1 MKTVKK
7 QLLTGNEAV
16 ARGVYEAGC
25 HLSSAYPGT
34 PSTEI
39 QENIGEYKEI
49 YAEWAPNEKVAL
61 EVAAG
66 AAMAGACA
74 FASMKH
80 VGLNVAADPL
90 FTVAYTGVTGSL
102 VINTSDEP
110 GMHSS
115 QNEQDNRLY
124 AVHAKLPLIV
134 PSDSQ
139 ECLDFVKEAF
149 LISERFDTPV
159 LFRTTTRIS
168 HSKSQVLLGDRI
180 EKPIKAYKKDLKKNL
195 MIPANAQIKHPE
207 VENRLQLLA
216 EYAETTP
223 LNKIEPGSGKIDSSG
238 ENPSIGI
245 ITGGIAYQYA
255 KEVFGSSVS
264 YLKLGF
270 MYPFP
275 EKLITQFAQSVDLL
289 YIIEEN
295 EPFIENACK
304 RLPLPCKIMGKDVL
318 PICGELSTEIV
329 RKAFFPSRTDTDAD
343 TDNADISDTLSQ
355 TLQNIPSLPARPP
368 SLCPGCPHR
377 GIFTALSR
385 YKKHVVST
393 DIGCYTLGALQPL
406 NTGDFLFCMGSS
418 ISSGMGF
425 AKTLEIAGESKEKV
439 IALIGDST
447 FFHSGITGLINV
459 MYSGTPLV
467 VIILDNRIT
476 AMTGHQHNPG
486 TGFTLQKKS
495 APEVD
500 IPGLVSAL
508 GFAEDQIS
516 VINPHI
522 LEDGKA
528 ALKKAMEYN
537 GPYVIITQAPCALLP
552 EVRKITARQ
561 YFTVDRDKCITC
573 KACIRTGCP
582 AISIQDGKSSIDAA
596 YCAACGVCMQVCK
609 PGAITGPYSFGTGG
623 AQ

>member
-1 MKTVKK
+1 MKIVKK

-39 QENIGEYKEI
+39 QESIGEYKEI

-139 ECLDFVKEAF
+139 ECLDFVKESF
-149 LISERFDTPV
+149 IISEKFDTPV

-168 HSKSQVLLGDRI
+168 HSKSQVLLGERI
-180 EKPIKAYKKDLKKNL
+180 EKPIKPYKKDLKKNL
-195 MIPANAQIKHPE
+195 MIPAHAQLKHPE
-207 VENRLQLLA
+207 VEDRLKALA

-223 LNKIEPGSGKIDSSG
+223 LNRIEPKSKSGHKETS
-238 ENPSIGI
+238 EKTPLIGI

-304 RLPLPCKIMGKDVL
+304 RLNLTCTIKGKDIL

-329 RKAFFPSRTDTDAD
+329 YKAFFPS
-343 TDNADISDTLSQ
+343 DNDKKG
-355 TLQNIPSLPARPP
+355 IPSQNPKTIPTLPARPP

-385 YKKHVVST
+385 YRKHVVST

-406 NTGDFLFCMGSS
+406 NAGDFLFCMGSS

-425 AKTLEIAGESKEKV
+425 AKTLEITGESKEKV

-486 TGFTLQKKS
+486 TGFTLQGKK

-508 GFAEDQIS
+508 GFAENQIS
-516 VINPHI
+516 IINPHI
-522 LEDGKA
+522 LEEGRS

-552 EVRKITARQ
+552 EVRKISAKQ
-561 YFTVDRDKCITC
+561 FYTVDRDTCITC

-582 AISIQDGKSSIDAA
+582 AISIQDGKSSIDHT

-609 PGAITGPYSFGTGG
+609 PGAISGPYTIENEGG
-623 AQ
+623 Q

>member
-1 MKTVKK
+1 MKIVKK

-39 QENIGEYKEI
+39 QESIGEYKEI

-139 ECLDFVKEAF
+139 ECLDFVKESF
-149 LISERFDTPV
+149 IISEKFDTPV

-168 HSKSQVLLGDRI
+168 HSKSQVLLGERI
-180 EKPIKAYKKDLKKNL
+180 EKPIKPYKKDLKKNL
-195 MIPANAQIKHPE
+195 MIPAHAQLKHPE
-207 VENRLQLLA
+207 VEDRLKALA

-223 LNKIEPGSGKIDSSG
+223 LNRIEPKSKSGHKETS
-238 ENPSIGI
+238 EKTPLIGI

-304 RLPLPCKIMGKDVL
+304 RLNLTCTIKGKDIL

-329 RKAFFPSRTDTDAD
+329 YKAFFPS
-343 TDNADISDTLSQ
+343 DNDKKG
-355 TLQNIPSLPARPP
+355 IPSQNPKTIPTLPARPP

-385 YKKHVVST
+385 YRKHVVST

-406 NTGDFLFCMGSS
+406 NAGDFLFCMGSS

-425 AKTLEIAGESKEKV
+425 AKTLEITGESKEKV

-486 TGFTLQKKS
+486 TGFTLQGKK

-500 IPGLVSAL
+500 TRFGVSSWL
-508 GFAEDQIS
+508 RRES
-516 VINPHI
+516 NIN
-522 LEDGKA
+522 
-528 ALKKAMEYN
+528 Y
-537 GPYVIITQAPCALLP
+537 
-552 EVRKITARQ
+552 
-561 YFTVDRDKCITC
+561 
-573 KACIRTGCP
+573 
-582 AISIQDGKSSIDAA
+582 
-596 YCAACGVCMQVCK
+596 
-609 PGAITGPYSFGTGG
+609 
-623 AQ
+623 